1 MPFADAEHFVRG
13 PDWTWYILFYFFLA
27 GLSGGSYVIATLQ
40 RLTSRHNEGAARVG
54 SSSAFSSVV
63 DGHQVT
69 AVGEVP
75 PNTVELIA
83 KQVKASKAAAATEGL
98 GLAPQ
103 PRRK

>member
-1 MPFADAEHFVRG
+1 
-13 PDWTWYILFYFFLA
+13 
-27 GLSGGSYVIATLQ
+27 
-40 RLTSRHNEGAARVG
+40 
-54 SSSAFSSVV
+54 
-63 DGHQVT
+63 VT

-83 KQVKASKAAAATEGL
+83 KQVKASKATVATEGL